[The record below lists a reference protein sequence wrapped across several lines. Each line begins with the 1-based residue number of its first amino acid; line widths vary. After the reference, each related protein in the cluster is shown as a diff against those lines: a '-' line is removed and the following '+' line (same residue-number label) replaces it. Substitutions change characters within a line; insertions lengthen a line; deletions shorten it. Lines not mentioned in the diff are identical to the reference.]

1 MKIEDLHS
9 NNFYTMKK
17 LLPLVTGLFVVSS
30 VFGQFK
36 PNLKDFKK
44 NEGAPHRMEE
54 VRLNPL
60 YPAVPPAP
68 SLFGQSQANYRSI
81 PRLVIPKASNKMIK
95 VHYDGQHPTPIAIW
109 GSTGAEEKE
118 TSFEEKAYRHLEALA
133 EYLQIKDPIS
143 EFRIT
148 QIKEGENGYRH
159 LRLQQYYRNI
169 RVGNG
174 EITLHFKNGKAEFM
188 GGRYYPTPQLTNLS
202 PKTNK
207 QTAIEAA
214 LADVER
220 FTKRKPLSTFE
231 REALKLKQSEAEL
244 IIYHPQNQAHAERLA
259 WEITVVP
266 NIYHRQT
273 YYLDAQTGEV
283 IFHYENVCGLHG
295 EHRREKKSPA
305 AKVLMDGPITGTG
318 QDLFGVTRTLNT
330 YVFQNTNILMDG
342 SRPMFNAQTS
352 DLPWD
357 PVGAIWTVDGDGG
370 TPINN
375 DEFTI
380 GLVTS
385 TSTVWN
391 NPAAVSAHYN
401 AGAVY
406 EYFANTF
413 GRNSIDGGGGTII
426 SIFNITDE
434 NEEEMDNAFWN
445 GAAIFYGNGNRDFF
459 SLAGSLD
466 VAAHEI
472 GHGVTQSAANLEYIG
487 QSGALNEH
495 FSDVFGVMVDRDDW
509 QLGETVTRPGVYPTG
524 ALRDME
530 NPNNG
535 GSRLGHPGWQ
545 PAHMDEFQDLP
556 LSEQGDYGGV
566 HVNSGIVN
574 RAFVLFANA
583 VGKEAAERIYY
594 NALVNILTRSSQFI
608 DMRIAIIQSAQQLYQ
623 NNPNIA
629 AAAADAFTAVGI
641 VGDEGTAPQEDL
653 PVNTGNEYILF
664 ADNDESALRIYT
676 ADNQPVWDPLIETNI
691 ISKPSITDDGR
702 AFVYVDDQKHIRAI
716 IIDWNTFEANVITLS
731 TEGIWRN
738 AAISRDGRRLAALTD
753 DLDDRI
759 WVFNLDDP
767 QGVTAE
773 TFVLLNP
780 ATIEGIA
787 TGDVAYAD
795 VLEWDFSGEFVMYDA
810 LTQLNTQGGAVEFW
824 DIGFINVWNNQTG
837 EFGSGFITKLFQSLP
852 DNFSVGN
859 PTFSKNSPNIIALDA
874 LDETDDSSVSV
885 LGVNIETGDVGGI
898 WSGSVLNSPNYS
910 VDDRQVIFN
919 AFDQN
924 DNPILGVIDMQDD
937 KINSVANTA
946 FVKISGAFQAGAR
959 LGTWFATGQRNLN
972 TPVAEATIGQDAIKI
987 YPNPFSEQ
995 LQIELDSPAAGPI
1008 RMELFDSFGRRVRWK
1023 TEAGGM
1029 GLQIFTWPVGDL
1041 PAGAY
1046 WLRVEMDGRYETGRV
1061 VKGW

>member
-1 MKIEDLHS
+1 
-9 NNFYTMKK
+9 MKK
-17 LLPLVTGLFVVSS
+17 LFLLVTGLFVISS

-36 PNLKDFKK
+36 ATLKNFPK

-68 SLFGQSQANYRSI
+68 SLFGQSPANYRSI
-81 PRLVIPKASNKMIK
+81 PRLVIPKANTKKIK
-95 VHYDGQHPTPIAIW
+95 VQYNRQHPTPIAIW

-133 EYLQIKDPIS
+133 EYLQIKDPFS

-148 QIKEGENGYRH
+148 QINEGENGYH
-159 LRLQQYYRNI
+159 HARLQQYYRDI

-174 EITLHFKNGKAEFM
+174 ELTLHFKNGKAEFTS
-188 GGRYYPTPQLTNLS
+188 GRYYPTPSLADLS
-202 PKTNK
+202 PKTGEK
-207 QTAIEAA
+207 AAVETA
-214 LADVER
+214 LAHVR
-220 FTKRKPLSTFE
+220 QFTRLRPLSVFE
-231 REALKLKQSEAEL
+231 RETLGLKRTEAEL
-244 IIYHPQNQAHAERLA
+244 IIYHPRNQAHAERLA
-259 WEITVVP
+259 WEITIVP
-266 NIYHRQT
+266 NPYRRQT

-295 EHRREKKSPA
+295 KNDREGKSPA
-305 AKVLMDGPITGTG
+305 AKVLVDGPITGTG
-318 QDLFGVTRTLNT
+318 EDLTGVNRTLNT
-330 YVFQNTNILMDG
+330 YVIQNTNILMDG
-342 SRPMFNAQTS
+342 SRPMFNAQAS

-391 NPAAVSAHYN
+391 DPTAVSAHYN
-401 AGAVY
+401 AQVVY

-413 GRNSIDGGGGTII
+413 GRNSIDGRGGTII
-426 SIFNITDE
+426 SIFNVTDE

-459 SLAGSLD
+459 SLAASLD

-472 GHGVTQSAANLEYIG
+472 GHGVTQSEANLEYIG

-509 QLGETVTRPGVYPTG
+509 QVGETVTRPSVYPTG
-524 ALRDME
+524 ALRDMF

-574 RAFVLFANA
+574 RAFVLFATA
-583 VGKEAAERIYY
+583 VGKNAAEQVYY
-594 NALVNILTRSSQFI
+594 NALVNILTRSAQFI
-608 DMRIAIIQSAQQLYQ
+608 DMRLAIIQSARQLFP
-623 NNPNIA
+623 NNPNVA

-664 ADNDESALRIYT
+664 ADSDESALRIYT
-676 ADNQPVWDPLIETNI
+676 ADNQAVWDPLIETNI

-716 IIDWNTFEANVITLS
+716 VINWDNSPPTAELITLS
-731 TEGIWRN
+731 ANPIWRN

-753 DLDDRI
+753 DLDNRI
-759 WVFNLDDP
+759 WVFDLDGPGDI
-767 QGVTAE
+767 QGTIFE
-773 TFVLLNP
+773 ISNP
-780 ATIEGIA
+780 STVEGVA

-795 VLEWDFSGEFVMYDA
+795 VLEWDFSGEFIMYDA
-810 LTQLNTQGGAVEFW
+810 LTELNTQGGPVEFW

-837 EFGSGFITKLFQSLP
+837 EFGDGFISKLFQSLP
-852 DNFSVGN
+852 DNFSIGN
-859 PTFSKNSPNIIALDA
+859 PTFSKNSPNIIAMDA
-874 LDETDDSSVSV
+874 LDETDDSSVSI
-885 LGVNIETGDVGGI
+885 LGVNIETGDVGGV
-898 WSGSVLNSPNYS
+898 WSGDVLNSPNYS
-910 VDDRQVIFN
+910 VDDRQLIFN
-919 AFDQN
+919 AFNQN
-924 DNPILGVIDMQDD
+924 DDPILGVIDLQDD
-937 KINSVANTA
+937 KINSVEGTA
-946 FVKISGAFQAGAR
+946 FIKISGAFQAGAR
-959 LGTWFATGQRNLN
+959 MGTWFSTGRRNLN
-972 TPVAEATIGQDAIKI
+972 TPAAEATLAENAIKA
-987 YPNPFSEQ
+987 YPNPFGEQ
-995 LQIELDSPAAGPI
+995 LQIELETPAAGPVHL
-1008 RMELFDSFGRRVRWK
+1008 ELFDSFGRRVRRR
-1023 TEAGGM
+1023 TEAGGL
-1029 GLQIFTWPVGDL
+1029 GLQTFTWPVRDL

-1046 WLRVEMDGRYETGRV
+1046 WLRVKVGGRYLSGRV